1 MRQRRNNL
9 KLCLISNQIAAWGK
23 IGGFGTATRALGSG
37 LVKRGVE
44 VTAVVV
50 RRREKGQKPVE
61 TLDAMTVYG
70 TDSFETLFSGSIFKK
85 IDADVY
91 QSQEPTIAT
100 YLAQRAMPHRL
111 HVVTCRD
118 PRDWRE
124 HAIELRHTNLKRRL
138 MFPVTWY
145 YEASPWVKKSV
156 RRANAVLMPAP
167 TALLPRIQHL
177 YGKSVTPR
185 FVPYP
190 VEVPDRPPQRSDT
203 PMMLFVGRFDHR
215 KRMDRFF
222 ELAKKFPDLK
232 FVAVGEAHDKR
243 YDQHLRQTYGRLP
256 NVEMPGFVARFG
268 EHTVSEYYEK
278 AWVLVNTSA
287 REGLPYTFMEA
298 AAYGVAILSALDPEG
313 FASRF
318 GYCAAHD
325 DFEEGLRTLL
335 SNDLWRERGATG
347 ARFVA
352 ETWNE
357 KNCLDE
363 HLRIY
368 QELLN
373 GGNIL

>member
-1 MRQRRNNL
+1 M

-37 LVKRGVE
+37 LAKRGVE
-44 VTAVVV
+44 VSAVVV
-50 RRREKGQKPVE
+50 RRPEHGQKPVE
-61 TLDAMTVYG
+61 SLDGMTVYG
-70 TDSFETLFSGSIFKK
+70 TDPFETLFSGDIFRK

-91 QSQEPTIAT
+91 QSQEPTIAS
-100 YLAQRAMPHRL
+100 YLAQRAMPDRV

-138 MFPVTWY
+138 LFPLTWY

-156 RRANAVLMPAP
+156 SRADAVLMPAP
-167 TALLPRIQHL
+167 TALLPRIRHL
-177 YGKSVTPR
+177 YGENISPQ

-190 VEVPDRPPQRSDT
+190 VEVPANPPRKSDT

-215 KRMDRFF
+215 KRMERFF

-243 YDQHLRQTYGRLP
+243 YDLHLRQAYGHLP

-278 AWVLVNTSA
+278 AWILINTSA

-298 AAYGVAILSALDPEG
+298 AAYGVAILSALDPED

-318 GYCAAHD
+318 GYFAAHD
-325 DFEEGLRTLL
+325 DFEDGLRALL
-335 SNDLWRERGATG
+335 SNDLWRERGAAG
-347 ARFVA
+347 AKFVA

-357 KNCLDE
+357 ENCLDE

-368 QELLN
+368 GDLLSRSKPSH
-373 GGNIL
+373 